1 LSGFIVSMVDSK
13 MVNFENMEILKYK
26 LISTDLDQLVNY
38 LADHLPFDYENH
50 GRDMS
55 VLAQEEYHLR
65 STSTQ
70 LNMVIAKRE
79 AEYILLDIIG
89 SAGGSGMFNSD
100 FGSEKGYLNTACAVL
115 ERFVEEHGCDIEELD
130 KMD

>member
-1 LSGFIVSMVDSK
+1 
-13 MVNFENMEILKYK
+13 MEILKYK
-26 LISTDLDQLVNY
+26 LFSTDLDQLVNF

-50 GRDMS
+50 SPDMS

-70 LNMVIAKRE
+70 LNMVIAKRQE
-79 AEYILLDIIG
+79 EYILVDIMG

-100 FGSEKGYLNTACAVL
+100 FGTEMGYLKTAFAVL
-115 ERFVEEHGCDIEELD
+115 ERFVEEHGYDIEELE